1 MKVLNITP
9 HLGGGVGTSIEDYIR
24 QSHSLGVENS
34 IFCLDSCIQ
43 KPELGSIP
51 TSFIEDVFWGDRQLL
66 LEEIVMCDVVL
77 VHYWNHPLLT
87 VFLSETKLP
96 KSKLVFWCHNSGLFE
111 PHIIPNYVASI
122 ASKVVFS
129 SAISTNAYNFDYLD
143 SVGISRCATVPT
155 VRNLDAFFE
164 IGAARVEKK
173 LILNL
178 VYVGTVS
185 KSKMHP
191 DSALIFSE
199 LSRHGFS
206 VKVVGGPDHEIL
218 DAEVR
223 ALGGK
228 VEIFGKEKEVL
239 NFYESADLFIY
250 PLRPDHY
257 GTGEQVLLEAMASGL
272 PVVAFNNPAERAIL
286 SQFKGSRLV
295 GSVDEFLSSVV
306 NLTGDPQNLFSISQ
320 EVFSKAQSVFKPGIM
335 AREMMKHLEQ
345 VSSSGHHETLEL
357 TSKNVNNILAIYARS
372 SFYDESFYV
381 HALEELSK
389 SIGLMTSKVTKELLE
404 PGGIEKWFALDKSTP
419 WQYLRYFPNDI
430 GLALLVKE
438 LERVRSQL

>member
-1 MKVLNITP
+1 MKVLNIIP

-24 QSHSLGVENS
+24 QSHSLGIENS
-34 IFCLDSCIQ
+34 IFCLDSCIE

-51 TSFIEDVFWGDRQLL
+51 TSFIEDAFWGDRQLL
-66 LEEIVMCDVVL
+66 LEEIVKCDVVL

-122 ASKVVFS
+122 ASRVVFS
-129 SAISTNAYNFDYLD
+129 SAISTNAFNFDYLD
-143 SVGISRCATVPT
+143 SVGISQSATVPT

-164 IGAARVEKK
+164 IGDARVEKK
-173 LILNL
+173 LTLNL

-185 KSKMHP
+185 KSKMHS
-191 DSALIFSE
+191 DSAFIFSE
-199 LSRHGFS
+199 LSRRGFS

-218 DAEVR
+218 AAEVR
-223 ALGGK
+223 ALGGT
-228 VEIFGKEKEVL
+228 VEIFGKEKQVL
-239 NFYESADLFIY
+239 KFYESADLFIY

-272 PVVAFNNPAERAIL
+272 PVVAFNNPAERAVL
-286 SQFKGSRLV
+286 RQFKWSRLV
-295 GSVDEFLSSVV
+295 ASVDEFLSSVME
-306 NLTGDPQNLFSISQ
+306 LTSDPKNLFCMTQ
-320 EVFSKAQSVFKPGIM
+320 EVSLKARSVYESGGMTKQII
-335 AREMMKHLEQ
+335 EHLKQ
-345 VSSSGHHETLEL
+345 VSSSGNQEALEL
-357 TSKNVNNILAIYARS
+357 TTKNVSNILAIYARS
-372 SFYDESFYV
+372 SFYDESFYL
-381 HALEELSK
+381 HALEEPSK
-389 SIGLMTSKVTKELLE
+389 SIGLMTSKITKELLE